1 VCVVAVVFLVSCG
14 KKYSSSNPTT
24 PTSKIAKRAFVSNQI
39 GSVVHIVDAAKDALT
54 ASSINGGS
62 APTQMVESQDKKQT
76 VVYSSGSNSLVV
88 IDNTAETAKSSLAL
102 RNPTE
107 SFAISSDDRFVFA
120 AERNTIA
127 SGATLAGVVE
137 IFDTNNLAAGAT
149 VVSVPGARSLV
160 LSHNNNTLLVFS
172 DDPTPLPSNSIPSNT
187 QVFFINP
194 ANTAAGATPR
204 PGFDNPVFAVFTSDD
219 STAYVLNCGSE
230 CGGAAASVASVSI
243 ATQSITGTV
252 PVSAARTALLSGTTL
267 YVAGTS
273 TTLGGRLNTL
283 NASNLTLM
291 NPTNSSDSTVAPSG
305 VRISDGIHDRIAL
318 GSNGKLFVG
327 ARACSNVSQGCLSIY
342 DTASNPA
349 MAVIH
354 APYPGPS
361 GAPLPGDITG
371 IEPIPSRNVVY
382 VCEGGE
388 LRIYDTTTNGLQQTQ
403 IEIVGKAVDVKEV
416 F

>member
-1 VCVVAVVFLVSCG
+1 MRRIALLVCVVAVAFWVGCG
-14 KKYSSSNPTT
+14 KKYSSSTPTT
-24 PTSKIAKRAFVSNQI
+24 PASKIAKRAFVSNQT
-39 GSVVHIVDAAKDALT
+39 GGVVHIVDAAKDALS

-102 RNPTE
+102 RSATE
-107 SFAISSDDRFVFA
+107 SFAISSDDRFVFV

-127 SGATLAGVVE
+127 SGATLAGAVE

-149 VVSVPGARSLV
+149 VVSVPGARGLV
-160 LSHNNNTLLVFS
+160 LSHNGSTLLVFADDS
-172 DDPTPLPSNSIPSNT
+172 DKVSIINT
-187 QVFFINP
+187 G
-194 ANTAAGATPR
+194 NTAAGPSPV
-204 PGFDNPVFAVFTSDD
+204 PGFDRPVFAVFTSDD
-219 STAYVLNCGSE
+219 STAYVLNCGPE
-230 CGGAAASVASVSI
+230 CGGTAASVSSLSVG
-243 ATQSITGTV
+243 TQTIMGTSMPIT
-252 PVSAARTALLSGTTL
+252 AARIALLNGTTL
-267 YVAGTS
+267 YVAGTRP
-273 TTLGGRLNTL
+273 TGLGTLPSGGWLNVI
-283 NASNLTLM
+283 NASGLTI
-291 NPTNSSDSTVAPSG
+291 TNPSG
-305 VRISDGIHDRIAL
+305 APNGVPISDGIHDRIAL
-318 GSNGKLFVG
+318 GSNGKLFIG

-342 DTASNPA
+342 DTVSNPA
-349 MAVIH
+349 TAVIH
-354 APYPGPS
+354 ATYLGPS

-403 IEIVGKAVDVKEV
+403 IDIVGKAVDVKEV

>member
-1 VCVVAVVFLVSCG
+1 MRRIALLVCVVAVAFWVSCG
-14 KKYSSSNPTT
+14 KKYSSSTPTT
-24 PTSKIAKRAFVSNQI
+24 PASKIAKRAFVSNQT
-39 GSVVHIVDAAKDALT
+39 GGVVHIVDAAKDSLS

-88 IDNTAETAKSSLAL
+88 IDNTAETAKSNLAL

-127 SGATLAGVVE
+127 SGATLAGAVE

-149 VVSVPGARSLV
+149 VVSVPGARGLA
-160 LSHNNNTLLVFS
+160 LSHNNSTLLVFADS
-172 DDPTPLPSNSIPSNT
+172 TDDMFLINT
-187 QVFFINP
+187 S
-194 ANTAAGATPR
+194 NTAAGAIRITFPSLLHL
-204 PGFDNPVFAVFTSDD
+204 PVFGVFSSDD
-219 STAYVLNCGSE
+219 STAYILSCGSE
-230 CGGAAASVASVSI
+230 CGGTVANGDDQPNVSVLSVS
-243 ATQSITGTV
+243 TQTITGHLDL
-252 PVSAARTALLSGTTL
+252 PAARTGLLNGTTL

-273 TTLGGRLNTL
+273 PTTPPAGKLTVV
-283 NASNLTLM
+283 NASTLTAM
-291 NPTNSSDSTVAPSG
+291 VTAS
-305 VRISDGIHDRIAL
+305 ISDGIHDRIAL
-318 GSNGKLFVG
+318 GSNSKLFIG

-349 MAVIH
+349 TAVIH
-354 APYPGPS
+354 APYLGPS

-403 IEIVGKAVDVKEV
+403 IDIVGKAVDVKEV